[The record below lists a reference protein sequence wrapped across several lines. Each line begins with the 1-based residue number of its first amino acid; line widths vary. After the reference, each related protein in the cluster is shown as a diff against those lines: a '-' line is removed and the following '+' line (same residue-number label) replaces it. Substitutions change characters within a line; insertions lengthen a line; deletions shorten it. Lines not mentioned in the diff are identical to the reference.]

1 MHLPLATIVVV
12 VGVGVRVV
20 VGLIIKTTMRIV
32 AKDRETTPLLSPL
45 IGSDRSEATV
55 LKQKFGCSGYI

>member
-45 IGSDRSEATV
+45 IGSYCFPPLLSP
-55 LKQKFGCSGYI
+55 LII

>member
-20 VGLIIKTTMRIV
+20 VGLIIKTTIRIV
-32 AKDRETTPLLSPL
+32 ANDREAAPLAFPPYW
-45 IGSDRSEATV
+45 I
-55 LKQKFGCSGYI
+55 